1 MKALM
6 FLLCKTENFMSK
18 SNLCAKVHLT
28 TVEATRNNLMI
39 YNNNKDKTKNKNA
52 VSTIQKISKQRT
64 YLGLGQM

>member
-1 MKALM
+1 M
-6 FLLCKTENFMSK
+6 CK
-18 SNLCAKVHLT
+18 SNLCAKGRLT